1 MNELS
6 LFNSLINDVFGSEAR
21 PTFYVASPRVDV
33 LENEDE
39 YKLEMELPGRTEN
52 DVNIELDHDNLT
64 ISSKIEQTEEK
75 ESKAE
80 KKAEKNKKYL
90 LQERHISSF
99 SRRFSLPSDVDEESI
114 SASFKNGILTI
125 DMKKKPVVK
134 PKKIAIAAC

>member
-90 LQERHISSF
+90 LQERHVSSF

-134 PKKIAIAAC
+134 PKKIEIAAC